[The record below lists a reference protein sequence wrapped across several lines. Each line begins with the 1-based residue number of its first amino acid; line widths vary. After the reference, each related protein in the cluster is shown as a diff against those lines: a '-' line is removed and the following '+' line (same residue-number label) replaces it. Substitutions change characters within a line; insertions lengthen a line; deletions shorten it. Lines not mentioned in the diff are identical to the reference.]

1 MGVTADKLAA
11 GRAARALHSE
21 APALQRLVGLAR
33 PLPEPP
39 AQQRG
44 CPPRRTS
51 PPPRSVAIRAIW
63 DVGDRLLGPGKR
75 SAWSAWPSGGR
86 AALPRALARRPAVAE
101 RRVQATRALLPAEL
115 RSTDR
120 SSVAVETGAPE
131 LRRCVLG
138 APLPPQSGSGSEPS
152 GITNA
157 DTVPRAHG
165 PPPGA
170 SPAARVCP
178 GLPPRVPA
186 ERRLTPPPPAP
197 SARPC
202 HRVSAAGES
211 PAGTVPDRK
220 GDVLPDLPRER
231 RRGTPDGRAG
241 SAFELAATFLSAGRP
256 GTNAGGR
263 G

>member
-1 MGVTADKLAA
+1 MAA
-11 GRAARALHSE
+11 PHAAPPQRAVRLSGTWATGFSARESG
-21 APALQRLVGLAR
+21 P
-33 PLPEPP
+33 
-39 AQQRG
+39 RG
-44 CPPRRTS
+44 PR
-51 PPPRSVAIRAIW
+51 
-63 DVGDRLLGPGKR
+63 G
-75 SAWSAWPSGGR
+75 
-86 AALPRALARRPAVAE
+86 PRAGVRRCPAHWLGGPRWRSGRF
-101 RRVQATRALLPAEL
+101 RRLGALLPAEL

-131 LRRCVLG
+131 LRRCILG
-138 APLPPQSGSGSEPS
+138 APRPPSRVQGASP
-152 GITNA
+152 A
-157 DTVPRAHG
+157 VPRTPTPCLAPTG
-165 PPPGA
+165 RPPGA